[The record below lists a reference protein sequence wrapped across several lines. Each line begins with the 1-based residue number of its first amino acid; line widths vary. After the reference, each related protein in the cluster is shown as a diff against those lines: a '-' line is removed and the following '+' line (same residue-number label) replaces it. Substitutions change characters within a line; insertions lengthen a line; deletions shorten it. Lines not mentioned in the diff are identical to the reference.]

1 MNYTVV
7 NVGDF
12 DLFSMTIKA
21 LAKLVP
27 AAKFV
32 INGNGYSIF
41 SKNAFA
47 RIETYSSVLHTTND
61 STVEFCINDLAKFN
75 KVLASIKR
83 EFGEETIKINLKVT
97 DKHISIE
104 SSKIKVK
111 FITVREETIEN
122 YIVQTAVSTVLTPVF
137 KFYTTSELI
146 RNMNSNSFMFSD
158 LDNIR
163 IYLQGPQADMDN
175 NVLYGKMASVNGN
188 FSNEIISK
196 LGYITFGKL
205 ADRQIIIDSERLSA
219 FNLIDSDNIEISLMD
234 KPFLVSKIT
243 KESESDVN
251 KLKHSVNITVYLS
264 IRKS

>member
-12 DLFSMTIKA
+12 ELFSTTIKA
-21 LAKLVP
+21 LSKLVP

-32 INGNGYSIF
+32 INENGYSIF

-47 RIETYSSVLHTTND
+47 RVETYSSVLYTN
-61 STVEFCINDLAKFN
+61 SETPVSFCINDLPKLN
-75 KVLASIKR
+75 KLLVSIKR
-83 EFGEETIKINLKVT
+83 EFGNDPVK
-97 DKHISIE
+97 ISIKVSDKNIAFE

-122 YIVQTAVSTVLTPVF
+122 YVVQTAVTTQLTPIF
-137 KFYTTSELI
+137 KFYTSSELI

-163 IYLQGPQADMDN
+163 IYLCGKQEGMEN
-175 NVLYGKMASVNGN
+175 NILYARMSSVNGA

-196 LGYITFGKL
+196 LGYITYGKL
-205 ADRQIIIDSERLSA
+205 DDRQIIIDSERLSA
-219 FNLIDSDNIEISLMD
+219 FNLVESDNIEIALMD
-234 KPFLVSKIT
+234 KPFLVSTIC
-243 KESESDVN
+243 KESESDA
-251 KLKHSVNITVYLS
+251 LIKHKVQINVYLS